1 MSNTSSNSRHQA
13 NQPQQVFENDVDCV
27 DIAAR
32 VAMVN
37 FFNSPNMLQNFTEH
51 TRTIKL
57 YPRPVVAVQINSFL
71 QSRPR
76 CSPFLSKFIRTQ
88 AVEYYAEYV
97 LCPKNVAFLR
107 VQTGVHAPH
116 IVGDKVKW
124 FGQTLQSVNYKVWNG
139 CNKQFLGQLLS
150 KQTGRCYSPSQ
161 MILNQELDYSSD
173 EELSSS
179 SSCSSLTNFAN
190 DFLQSEISSATSKS
204 IFILFN

>member
-1 MSNTSSNSRHQA
+1 MSNTGANSRQTGGS
-13 NQPQQVFENDVDCV
+13 QQTFENDVDCV

-37 FFNSPNMLQNFTEH
+37 FFNSPNILQNFTEH

-71 QSRPR
+71 QSRPK

-97 LCPKNVAFLR
+97 LSPRNVAFLR
-107 VQTGVHAPH
+107 VQTGVCAPQ
-116 IVGDKVKW
+116 IVGDKVK
-124 FGQTLQSVNYKVWNG
+124 FFSQTLQPLSFRVWEG
-139 CNKQFLGQLLS
+139 CRRSFLVELLS
-150 KQTGRCYSPSQ
+150 KQSGRCYSPSQ
-161 MILNQELDYSSD
+161 MVLNQDEDYSSD
-173 EELSSS
+173 EEMSSS

-190 DFLQSEISSATSKS
+190 DFLQSEISTSTTSKNP
-204 IFILFN
+204 LL